1 MKNIADFQDFKK
13 QKKAFSMITCYDYCS
28 ACIVNQSKVDC
39 VLVGDS
45 VAMVVHGASNT
56 IAATLEMMS
65 LHTQAVARGITN
77 KWIVA
82 DLPFLSYRKS
92 IDKTMHAVEELI
104 RSGAHGVK
112 LEGWLG
118 NGDMIEYI
126 IGSGVPV
133 MGHLGLTP
141 QHIHALGGFKV
152 QGKTLSAANQ
162 LIEHAKALE
171 GAGCYALVLE
181 CVPKALAAQIT
192 AELSIPTIGIGAGN
206 ATDAQVLVWH
216 DVLGLSGDFNP
227 RFVRCFSDLHPITLA
242 AINDFAQAVRRGD
255 FPTDAHSYLGAG
267 NEDLAQI
274 I

>member
-13 QKKAFSMITCYDYCS
+13 QKKSFSMITCYDYCS

-82 DLPFLSYRKS
+82 DLPFLSYRQS
-92 IDKTMHAVEELI
+92 IDKTMHAVEKLI

-118 NGDMIEYI
+118 NDNVIKHI

-152 QGKTLSAANQ
+152 QGRTLSAANQ
-162 LIEHAKALE
+162 LINDAKALE
-171 GAGCYALVLE
+171 DAGCHALVLE
-181 CVPKALAAQIT
+181 CVPKELAAQIT
-192 AELSIPTIGIGAGN
+192 VELSIPTIGIGAGN

-216 DVLGLSGDFNP
+216 DVLGLSNDFNP
-227 RFVRCFSDLHPITLA
+227 RFVQRFSDLQSITLA
-242 AINDFAQAVRRGD
+242 AINNFAEAVCQGD
-255 FPTDAHSYLGAG
+255 FPTDSHSY
-267 NEDLAQI
+267 
-274 I
+274 